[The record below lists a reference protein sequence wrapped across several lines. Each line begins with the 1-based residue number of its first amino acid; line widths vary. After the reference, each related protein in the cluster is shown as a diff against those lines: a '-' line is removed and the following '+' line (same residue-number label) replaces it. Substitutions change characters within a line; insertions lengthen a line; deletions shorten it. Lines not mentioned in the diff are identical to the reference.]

1 MTQKNI
7 QDIKVAVDAVV
18 FAYKDKT
25 LSVLL
30 VKQKY
35 GQNKDQWVLPG
46 GLVKD
51 DEPLKDAVERE
62 LFEEAGIKVN
72 YLEQLYTF
80 GDDIHRDPRN
90 RVISVSY
97 FALVNPS
104 KMKLKS
110 GTDAKDARWFSLS
123 EIPKLPFDH
132 NIIINKSI
140 ERIQSKL
147 AYQPIGFE
155 LLNKQ
160 FPFSDLE
167 NLYQTILNKEIDR
180 RNFRKKILSFGLINE
195 TDQMTQKGAGRPA
208 KLFKFNQL
216 KYNKLV
222 KEGFLFEIK

>member
-51 DEPLKDAVERE
+51 DESLKDAVERE

-110 GTDAKDARWFSLS
+110 GTDAKDAQWFPLS

-208 KLFKFNQL
+208 KLFKFNQS

>member
-1 MTQKNI
+1 MTQRNI
-7 QDIKVAVDAVV
+7 QNIKVAVDAVV
-18 FAYKDKT
+18 FAYKEKT

-30 VKQKY
+30 VKQKF
-35 GQNKDQWVLPG
+35 GVNKDQWVLPG

-51 DEPLKDAVERE
+51 DEPLKEAVERE

-72 YLEQLYTF
+72 YLEQLFTF
-80 GDDIHRDPRN
+80 GDDINRDPRN

-97 FALVNPS
+97 FALVNPT

-110 GTDAKDARWFSLS
+110 GTDAKDAEWFPLD
-123 EIPKLPFDH
+123 EIPQLPFDH
-132 NIIINKSI
+132 NKIIHTSI
-140 ERIQSKL
+140 KRIQSKL

-155 LLNKQ
+155 LLNKE

-180 RNFRKKILSFGLINE
+180 RNFRKKILSFGLLNE
-195 TDQMTQKGAGRPA
+195 TDKMSQKGAGRPA
-208 KLFKFNQL
+208 KLFKFNQS

>member
-51 DEPLKDAVERE
+51 DESLKDAVERE

-208 KLFKFNQL
+208 KLFKFNQS